1 MRMNPVIFRE
11 YDIRGV
17 YNVEFDKEFAFHLG
31 RAFVT
36 LTRKKTGVQN
46 PKLTIGHDARLSCP
60 EIVAALADGFKK
72 SGAHVIH
79 LGMVTSPIS
88 YFSTFTVPGVTGGI
102 MVTGSHNPPDYNGFK
117 ISLGRNLEEMSTIHG
132 AEIKELEKIIN
143 AKDYFDGA
151 GSEEEIDILT
161 PYVERYKKEF
171 AGMPAIPVVL
181 DCGNGAGGVI
191 ARRLFEAAG
200 LKPVILFEE
209 PDGRFPNHHP
219 DPTVEKNLSALK
231 AEVLKTKARVGIGFD
246 GDADRIGLVD
256 HAGKFILG
264 DEMMSFIAQD
274 ILKSIPGSK
283 IIGDVKCSD
292 RMYDFV
298 RERGGQPIMWK
309 TGHSLIKDKVKAEKA
324 PFGGEMSGHIFFKDR
339 NYGYDDALYAGL
351 RVIEILAKSGKSI
364 PELLNGLAP
373 SFCTPEI
380 RIDTTEELKHSI
392 VAKIKDAFGKPSDNF
407 KVNLIDG
414 IRISY
419 KDGWALARASNTQPV
434 LVLRFESH
442 TAAGLERIK
451 NQFREIIGGAV
462 ELPF

>member
-1 MRMNPVIFRE
+1 MRMNPVVFRE

-36 LTRKKTGVQN
+36 LARKKTGITN
-46 PKLTIGHDARLSCP
+46 PRLTIGHDARLSSP

-72 SGAHVIH
+72 SGAQVIH

-88 YFSTFTVPGVTGGI
+88 YFSTFTVPGVSGGI

-132 AEIKELEKIIN
+132 AEIKQLETIIN
-143 AKDYFDGA
+143 SKDYFDGA
-151 GSEEEIDILT
+151 GGEESIDILT

-171 AGMPAIPVVL
+171 SGLPAIPVVL

-191 ARRLFEAAG
+191 ARRLFEACG
-200 LKPVILFEE
+200 LKPTILFEE
-209 PDGRFPNHHP
+209 PDGLFPNHHP
-219 DPTVEKNLSALK
+219 DPTVEKNLTALK
-231 AEVLKTKARVGIGFD
+231 SEVAKQKARVGIGFD

-256 HAGKFILG
+256 HNGKFILG

-292 RMYDFV
+292 RMYDFI
-298 RERGGQPIMWK
+298 RERGGEPIMWK
-309 TGHSLIKDKVKAEKA
+309 TGHSLIKDKVKIEKA

-392 VAKIKDAFGKPSDNF
+392 VEKIKVAFSKPSDDF
-407 KVNLIDG
+407 KLNMIDG
-414 IRISY
+414 IRVSY

-434 LVLRFESH
+434 LVLRFEAH
-442 TAAGLERIK
+442 TAKGLERIK
-451 NQFREIIGGAV
+451 DQFREIIAGAV

>member
-1 MRMNPVIFRE
+1 MKMSSVCFRE
-11 YDIRGV
+11 YDIRGI
-17 YNVEFDKEFAFHLG
+17 YNEEFDKEFAYHLG

-36 LTRKKTGVQN
+36 LVRKRTGQTA
-46 PKLTIGHDARLSCP
+46 PRLTLGHDARLSSP
-60 EIVAALADGFKK
+60 EIIASLAGGFKD

-79 LGMVTSPIS
+79 LGLVTSPIC
-88 YFSTFTVPGVTGGI
+88 YFSTFTVPGVVGGI
-102 MVTGSHNPPDYNGFK
+102 MVTGSHNPPNYNGFK
-117 ISLGRNLEEMSTIHG
+117 ISLGKTLEEMSTIHG

-143 AKDYFDGA
+143 AKDYHDGK
-151 GSEEEIDILT
+151 GSEERIDILT
-161 PYVERYKKEF
+161 PYVERYRKEF
-171 AGMPAIPVVL
+171 AGMPTIPVVL

-191 ARRLFEAAG
+191 ARKLFEAAG

-219 DPTVEKNLSALK
+219 DPTVEKNLEDLK
-231 AEVLKTKARVGIGFD
+231 KAVAKHGARVGIGFD

-256 HAGKFILG
+256 HNEKFILG
-264 DEMMSFIAQD
+264 DEMMSFIAAD
-274 ILKSIPGSK
+274 ILAKNPGAK

-298 RERGGQPIMWK
+298 QQRGGQPIMWK
-309 TGHSLIKDKVKAEKA
+309 TGHSLIKDKVKSEKA
-324 PFGGEMSGHIFFKDR
+324 PFGGEMSGHIFFRDR

-351 RVIEILAKSGKSI
+351 RVVEILARTGKSI
-364 PELLNGLAP
+364 PELLEGLAP

-392 VAKIKDAFGKPSDNF
+392 VQKIKTTFSKPSDDYR
-407 KVNLIDG
+407 VNLIDG

-442 TAAGLERIK
+442 TASGLERIK
-451 NQFREIIGGAV
+451 NQFRELIGSMI